1 MDCSASH
8 TQRQLLLSCGIN
20 ELARFLGLKPSTIHD
35 RLCRR
40 PETLPKPINSGGKA
54 PPRWLVE
61 DVLAWARG
69 EPRVA
74 PQSTPEPMAY
84 QGSQRRGRPRKLAL
98 TGRGGAA

>member
-1 MDCSASH
+1 MERSAS
-8 TQRQLLLSCGIN
+8 QANQLLLSCGI
-20 ELARFLGLKPSTIHD
+20 EDLAQFLGLKPSTIHD

-40 PETLPKPINSGGKA
+40 PETLPTPIDSGGKA

-74 PQSTPEPMAY
+74 PRSTPQPMAY
-84 QGSQRRGRPRKLAL
+84 QGRGRPRKLAR

>member
-20 ELARFLGLKPSTIHD
+20 ELAQLLGLKPSTIHD

-40 PETLPKPINSGGKA
+40 PETLPKPIGSGGKA

-69 EPRVA
+69 EKTQVGPHTSPSEKTR
-74 PQSTPEPMAY
+74 
-84 QGSQRRGRPRKLAL
+84 RRGRPRKAVQVE
-98 TGRGGAA
+98 RGAA